1 MSEAI
6 ATSTP
11 APLRMAISES
21 VVAEVNLNDA
31 RAAMQVFL
39 QRLAQEYNFRL
50 EYNPRIFDASGEILD
65 RTRRGTVDAVV
76 VNILEY
82 RQIAG
87 LLDPSQIVVGAGAK
101 GRDQYVILVK
111 RDGVIK
117 KLDDLRGR
125 RLVMKKGYR
134 MCVAPYW
141 LSTLFQE
148 GQRVPIEQI
157 LGAAIMEVKISRV
170 VLPVFFGSADACLAH
185 KQGFEMICE
194 LNPQVAKDLT
204 ILAVS
209 PPMVVTLQA
218 FSRNYRGVYR
228 EMFITALSS
237 VGSTAAGPQLAT
249 LFQSQQMVV
258 SDGAC
263 LTPALAVI
271 EKAERA
277 RGKR

>member
-1 MSEAI
+1 MSARPNENPRLIGSRRRALGLALGASSWLSEAI
-6 ATSTP
+6 ATGTS
-11 APLRMAISES
+11 APLRIAISKS
-21 VVAEVNLNDA
+21 VVAEVTLSDA

-50 EYNPRIFDASGEILD
+50 EYNPRIFDASGEILY

-76 VNILEY
+76 LNILEY

-87 LLDPSQIVVGAGAK
+87 LLDPSQMVVGAGAK

-125 RLVMKKGYR
+125 RLVVQKGYR

-157 LGAAIMEVKISRV
+157 LGAAVMEVKISR
-170 VLPVFFGSADACLAH
+170 SYSWCSLA
-185 KQGFEMICE
+185 
-194 LNPQVAKDLT
+194 
-204 ILAVS
+204 
-209 PPMVVTLQA
+209 PPMPA
-218 FSRNYRGVYR
+218 WPISRV
-228 EMFITALSS
+228 L
-237 VGSTAAGPQLAT
+237 
-249 LFQSQQMVV
+249 
-258 SDGAC
+258 
-263 LTPALAVI
+263 
-271 EKAERA
+271 K
-277 RGKR
+277 